1 MSRQTLKKYSHLGQH
16 GFAMPTVIF
25 LMVIMAFVAYAA
37 LLQANNG
44 LNLAYKQMY
53 IQMARTASK
62 AAVDYAQEQFDNTTC
77 GNYTGTA
84 EQTLVTNNRYKVTF
98 KVDIVSTSADGYEKT
113 VKGTGSVYLPK
124 NATTARYVF
133 DIRSEIV
140 RTYAVCKTPDN
151 YNPTLWL
158 DASDTSTLKHSS
170 TSSTSVSAT
179 TDFGSSS
186 DSSRATL
193 EERADNGSQTTAS
206 WQSPDLEMHT
216 CSSSEFSSS
225 ICSSNSTKYLND
237 GIIFQ
242 NINVPQGSVVSSASL
257 QLTGGNPSGTGGSL
271 TQRVYGIFKSSSDPH
286 PDLFTS
292 TGSNQLRTPLNTA
305 NLHTTSYKDFTT
317 NNFPPGNTVNVD
329 VTSIVQEVLN
339 KSGWDSADGKL
350 GFGIQ
355 RVSGS
360 GSRNACKGGS
370 GGSGCTASDEPKL
383 TISFASS
390 TVSQAN
396 NTETVTEWDDK
407 SANQYN
413 AISTHGNAPTRVDN
427 QINGKTVVRFN
438 NGDMLSTLSTALSG
452 KREMTVFAVM
462 KANYGTSST
471 DGRVVSGMT
480 SSASNDTSGT
490 NAIIP
495 LLRNGSSTG
504 FSSVYASLSSNYR
517 TDFLC
522 SSSCSSNPYSY
533 TSVFT
538 NQDSNHTT
546 AALKGNGAP
555 GTTKTGISPSG
566 NNAYTYGINQLYIA
580 GTRSGAMPGSGT
592 NYFNGDYGELIVYD
606 HALTCPQIEAIEE
619 YLRAKWNTVSN
630 QVTTTCTGDD
640 IPTLQCAKQ
649 RTI

>member
-1 MSRQTLKKYSHLGQH
+1 MSRRQLIMKHSPLGQR

-158 DASDTSTLKHSS
+158 DASNTGSLYKAGASS
-170 TSSTSVSAT
+170 TTTAT
-179 TDFGSSS
+179 GTADFGSANDTTRS
-186 DSSRATL
+186 TV

-206 WQSPDLEMHT
+206 WQSNDLSMHT
-216 CSSSEFSSS
+216 CDSAEFSSS
-225 ICSSNSTKYLND
+225 ICNSNSTKYLYD
-237 GIIFQ
+237 GIVFS
-242 NINVPQGSVVSSASL
+242 NVSVPQNATISSATIDYDCSS
-257 QLTGGNPSGTGGSL
+257 GGKSGKL
-271 TQRVYGIFKSSSDPH
+271 DHRIYGIYKSSTNLH
-286 PDLFTS
+286 PDLFSS
-292 TGSNQLRTPLNTA
+292 TGSNQVKTPLTTSG
-305 NLHTTSYKDFTT
+305 LHTSTYVSQQT
-317 NNFPPGNTVNVD
+317 NNCPPGNGNTMD
-329 VTSIVQEVLN
+329 VTDIVQEIVN
-339 KSGWDSADGKL
+339 NSNWDPNTGGARM
-350 GFGIQ
+350 GFGLY
-355 RVSGS
+355 RTGNS
-360 GSRNACKGGS
+360 GSRNFSKDNIKLIVSYTSAGGA
-370 GGSGCTASDEPKL
+370 TP
-383 TISFASS
+383 S
-390 TVSQAN
+390 TAN
-396 NTETVTEWDDK
+396 NDTIAEWHDL
-407 SANQYN
+407 SGNGN
-413 AISTHGNAPTRVDN
+413 HAIATYGNNPTRVDN
-427 QINGKTVVRFN
+427 QINGKTILRFN
-438 NGDMLSTLSTALSG
+438 NGAMLSALTTALSG

-490 NAIIP
+490 NSIIP
-495 LLRNGSSTG
+495 LLRNGSSSG

-546 AALKGNGAP
+546 ATLKGNGSP

-566 NNAYTYGINQLYIA
+566 NNTYTYGINQFYIA

-630 QVTTTCTGDD
+630 QVTTTCAGDD
-640 IPTLQCAKQ
+640 IPTL
-649 RTI
+649 